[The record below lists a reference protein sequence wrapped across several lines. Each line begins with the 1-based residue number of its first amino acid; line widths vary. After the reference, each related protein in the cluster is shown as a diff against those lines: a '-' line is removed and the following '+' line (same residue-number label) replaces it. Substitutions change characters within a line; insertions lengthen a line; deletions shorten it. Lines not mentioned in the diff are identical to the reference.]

1 MRGVM
6 PTGGTMDIVFYVL
19 PGLII
24 AGALIVAARVV
35 GRSLQL
41 RNNWTSGLTAEAR
54 CVRTY
59 TRRVDLDPNVR
70 MARRMRHYVYE
81 FTTRDGREISFEE
94 ANGPGAE
101 VGDSVTVHYTATRP
115 ERATAYAPA
124 PGKALV
130 GIVGVMMFVAVL
142 IAFCVAFMTS
152 YTEVF
157 AGDDLFAGLS

>member
-1 MRGVM
+1 M
-6 PTGGTMDIVFYVL
+6 PTGGTMDTVFYVI
-19 PGLII
+19 PNLIVV
-24 AGALIVAARVV
+24 GALVVAARVV
-35 GRSLQL
+35 ARSLQL

-54 CVRTY
+54 CLRTY
-59 TRRVDLDPNVR
+59 TTTSHSDPSTRV
-70 MARRMRHYVYE
+70 ARTTRHYVYG

-115 ERATAYAPA
+115 DRATAYAPA

-130 GIVGVMMFVAVL
+130 GIVGMVMLVAIL
-142 IAFCVAFMTS
+142 IAFCVAFMAS

-157 AGDDLFAGLS
+157 AGDSLFEGML